1 MNVLLI
7 TGALQGLAVAVW
19 LWPASVHIVGWSG
32 TRAERVAYLPS
43 FSLLLWTSLAAL
55 GIAVAAIVVA
65 RRRGRGGVE
74 RLAASAAPLWLLW
87 LWAVP
92 FVPWIPDRLPLML
105 VLSGPLRWG
114 VAAAAIGAALGV
126 GGRAAAIGKRLA
138 PRVGRRT
145 VFATSLALY
154 LVLGLLSSRT
164 VGPGGDEP
172 HYLIITQSLLA
183 DADLKIENNHVQ
195 EDYRS
200 YFGGRLRPDFLRRGQ
215 DGDIYSIHAP
225 GLSALL
231 MPVFAVAGYPGAV
244 VFLCLVAA
252 LTALAIFDLAHGLAG
267 GRVALITWAAV
278 CLTVPFVPHSWL
290 IFPEMPGAL
299 IVAWTVLWLWQAPSA
314 RAIVWAWRGVA
325 LASLVWLHTKF
336 VVFLAIFCAA
346 LLLKLWGRWRPLI
359 ALYAPIVASSAAW
372 LYFFYVVYGEINP
385 EAPYGDYTRVYV
397 LAKNIPRGLLGLL
410 VDQKFGLLFYA
421 PAYLFAAAGGWLM
434 LRRADLRFLGAV
446 LLVTTAVF
454 VGSTTRLYMWWGG
467 SSAPARFLV
476 PLLPCLAPMLA
487 VAFDAT
493 NRVWARG
500 LLTLTVAVGVGIA
513 AFTLASPEQLLLF
526 SDSRG
531 RARLV
536 ELAQAGSPLAMTLP
550 SFTAEDW
557 VTPLADLW
565 PWLAAGLSGLAAMA
579 AMTRKRTVAG
589 PFSTVVVGGIV
600 AVGVAA
606 VATARPVAAVREDT
620 VRRGALDLL
629 WRYDAPRLRP
639 FDYRTLHGIDA
650 GQLLERASLRS
661 ATYPLPAVA
670 LPPGAYEA
678 TVWFAAGTGTERSG
692 EVVVASAQKVVF
704 GRLQGA
710 IANPARIQFEL
721 AVPVARVSVSVSGEN
736 LARAVTQVTLEPRAV
751 VSVSARE
758 ENTIRVMEPIPG
770 ASHAYL
776 VYADDLAYPEGGIF
790 WTRGTGPTRVLVA
803 PGGASRLTL
812 TLSLGPMSGDVR
824 LVVGDRTSTV
834 TVPANEPTR
843 VIFDLPPGVRTVP
856 LEVRSPTM
864 FRPSEVDPDSG
875 DRRLLGC
882 QVRVV
887 LE

>member
-1 MNVLLI
+1 MNVLVI
-7 TGALQGLAVAVW
+7 AGALQALAVAVW
-19 LWPASVHIVGWSG
+19 LWPASVHIVEWSG

-43 FSLLLWTSLAAL
+43 FSLLLWLSLAAL
-55 GIAVAAIVVA
+55 GLAAAAVLVA
-65 RRRGRGGVE
+65 GRRAGDRVG

-92 FVPWIPDRLPLML
+92 FVPWLSDWLPLLL
-105 VLSGPLRWG
+105 VFSGPLRWG
-114 VAAAAIGAALGV
+114 VAAAAVAAALGL
-126 GGRAAAIGKRLA
+126 GGRAAVMGERLA
-138 PRVGRRT
+138 PRVGRRA

-154 LVLGLLSSRT
+154 LGLGLLASRA

-183 DADLKIENNHVQ
+183 DGDLKIENNHVQ

-215 DGDIYSIHAP
+215 DGAIYSIHAP
-225 GLSALL
+225 GLSVLL
-231 MPVFAVAGYPGAV
+231 MPVFAAAGYPGAV

-252 LTALAIFDLAHGLAG
+252 LTALAIFDLASGLAG
-267 GRVALITWAAV
+267 PRVAWITWAAV

-299 IVAWTVLWLWQAPSA
+299 IVAWAVLWIWHAPST
-314 RAIVWAWRGVA
+314 RTSGWVWRGVA

-346 LLLKLWGRWRPLI
+346 FLVRLWGRWRSLV
-359 ALYAPIVASSAAW
+359 ALYAPIAVSSAAW
-372 LYFFYVVYGEINP
+372 LLFFYVLYGEINP

-397 LAKNIPRGLLGLL
+397 LAKNIPRGVLGLL

-421 PAYLFAAAGGWLM
+421 PAYLFAAGGCWVM
-434 LRRADLRFLGAV
+434 LRRPDLRFLGVV

-476 PLLPCLAPMLA
+476 PLLPCLAPMIA
-487 VAFDAT
+487 VAVDAMH
-493 NRVWARG
+493 RAWSRG
-500 LLTLTVAVGVGIA
+500 LLTLTVVVGVGIA
-513 AFTLASPEQLLLF
+513 AFSLVSPEQLLLF

-536 ELAQAGSPLAMTLP
+536 ELVQAGSPLAMTLP
-550 SFTAEDW
+550 SFTTEDW
-557 VTPLADLW
+557 MASLADLW
-565 PWLAAGLSGLAAMA
+565 PWLTAGLAGLAMA
-579 AMTRKRTVAG
+579 AMTRRRTVAE
-589 PFSTVVVGGIV
+589 PFSTLVVAGLV

-606 VATARPVAAVREDT
+606 VATARPAAAVREDT

-629 WRYDAPRLRP
+629 WRYDAPRLRA
-639 FDYRTLHGIDA
+639 FDYGTLQRIDA
-650 GQLLERASLRS
+650 GPLLGRTSLKSAS
-661 ATYPLPAVA
+661 YPLPAVA

-678 TVWFAAGTGTERSG
+678 TVWFAAGTGAERSG

-710 IANPARIQFEL
+710 IANPARIRFEL
-721 AVPVARVSVSVSGEN
+721 PVPVARVSVSVSGES
-736 LARAVTQVTLEPRAV
+736 LYRAVTQVTLEARAIV
-751 VSVSARE
+751 PVSARE
-758 ENTIRVMEPIPG
+758 ENTIRTVEPIPG
-770 ASHAYL
+770 SSSAYL
-776 VYADDLAYPEGGIF
+776 VYANDLAYPEGGIF
-790 WTRGTGPTRVLVA
+790 WTRGTGPARVLVA
-803 PGGASRLTL
+803 PGGAARLTL

-824 LVVGDRTSTV
+824 LVVGTSTSTV

-843 VIFDLPPGVRTVP
+843 VIFDLPPGARTVP
-856 LEVRSPTM
+856 LEVQSPTM
-864 FRPSEVDPDSG
+864 FRPSEVDPTSG